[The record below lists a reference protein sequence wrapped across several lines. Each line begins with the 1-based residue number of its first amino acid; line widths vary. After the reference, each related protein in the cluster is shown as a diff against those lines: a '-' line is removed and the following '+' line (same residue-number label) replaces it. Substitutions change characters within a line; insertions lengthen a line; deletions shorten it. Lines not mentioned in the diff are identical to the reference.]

1 MSTLIILEKQ
11 FREKINQLYSERGN
25 LWKCETQSDIARYWE
40 KQGMIDGFYEAL
52 IMLYPHYSWE
62 DWEESKKQEQQ
73 K

>member
-1 MSTLIILEKQ
+1 MINLRILEKQ

-25 LWKCETQSDIARYWE
+25 LWECETRSDIAKYWE

-52 IMLYPHYSWE
+52 GMLYPHYSFEEWE
-62 DWEESKKQEQQ
+62 DFEKQEQQ